1 MMIVVFAT
9 CRHRAFS
16 FLFYEGENQ
25 ELNASQIVDSHS
37 FPQHFFALKEEVGL
51 APASIVESRREPCD
65 ALALRQLDYNK
76 KPMPMS
82 PAIGWWQLM
91 IIMPSLNLLIDLKM
105 EIDFISDQPL
115 IETLFSSCKEK
126 EWQSPERK

>member
-25 ELNASQIVDSHS
+25 ELNTSQIVDSHS

-51 APASIVESRREPCD
+51 APAVIVESRREPCD
-65 ALALRQLDYNK
+65 LRQLDYNR
-76 KPMPMS
+76 KPRSMS
-82 PAIGWWQLM
+82 PA
-91 IIMPSLNLLIDLKM
+91 SH
-105 EIDFISDQPL
+105 
-115 IETLFSSCKEK
+115 
-126 EWQSPERK
+126 